1 MIVVC
6 GIRADAMIELMCA
19 RLEDL
24 GYEYVFFDQAQV
36 PDRYGVSWSLGPDGV
51 EGRFMT
57 PGRIVDLQDLTGVY
71 IRNAGYRGQVGEPVR
86 DDPAK
91 SGKALF
97 EAAYQQAVGQLV
109 DLLPCTVVNRALAS
123 ASSDSKVYQASVAA
137 AFGFGTP
144 RTLVSTEPDA
154 VREFYAA
161 CSGRV
166 IYKSLSSVR
175 SIVHRLEP
183 RDLGEW
189 LERVRNCPAQFQ
201 EQITGVDVRVHTVG
215 GEVFAI
221 EALSDADDY
230 RYARREGSLV
240 RMREAAV
247 PREIGD
253 ACVAMSRHLGLE
265 VAGIDLRRTDDGY
278 CFFEVNPSPGFL
290 FYERATGQ
298 PISKAVAD
306 LLRAPMYA
314 GPPAPREAPA

>member
-1 MIVVC
+1 MIAVC
-6 GIRADAMIELMCA
+6 GILADAMIELMCS

-24 GYEYVFFDQAQV
+24 GYEYVFFDEVQV
-36 PDRYGVSWSLGPDGV
+36 PDRYGVSWSLGTDGV
-51 EGRFMT
+51 EGRFLT
-57 PGRIVDLQDLTGVY
+57 PSGVIDLQDLTGIY
-71 IRNAGYRGQVGEPVR
+71 IRNAGYRGYWDEPAR
-86 DDPAK
+86 QDPAR
-91 SGKALF
+91 SGKALV
-97 EAAYQQAVGQLV
+97 EAAYQQAVRQLV

-123 ASSDSKVYQASVAA
+123 ACGDSKVYQASVAA

-183 RDLGEW
+183 GDLGEW
-189 LERVRNCPAQFQ
+189 LERVRGCPAQFQ

-215 GEVFAI
+215 GQVFAI

-230 RYARREGSLV
+230 RYARREGSPV
-240 RMREAAV
+240 RMRETAV
-247 PREIGD
+247 PREIAD
-253 ACVAMSRHLGLE
+253 ACVAMSRQLGLE

-278 CFFEVNPSPGFL
+278 CFFDVNPSPGFL
-290 FYERATGQ
+290 LYERATGQ

-306 LLRAPMYA
+306 LLRAPRHA
-314 GPPAPREAPA
+314 GPPAPRKAPA

>member
-1 MIVVC
+1 MIAVC
-6 GIRADAMIELMCA
+6 GILADAMIELMCS

-24 GYEYVFFDQAQV
+24 GYEYVFFDEVQV

-51 EGRFMT
+51 EGRFLT
-57 PGRIVDLQDLTGVY
+57 PSGVIDLQDLTGIY
-71 IRNAGYRGQVGEPVR
+71 IRNAGYRGYWDEPAR
-86 DDPAK
+86 QDPAR
-91 SGKALF
+91 SGKALV
-97 EAAYQQAVGQLV
+97 EAAYQQAVRQLV

-123 ASSDSKVYQASVAA
+123 ACGDSKVYQASVAA

-183 RDLGEW
+183 GDLGEW
-189 LERVRNCPAQFQ
+189 LERVRGCPAQFQ

-215 GEVFAI
+215 GQVFAI

-230 RYARREGSLV
+230 RYARREGSPV
-240 RMREAAV
+240 RMRETAV
-247 PREIGD
+247 PQEIAD
-253 ACVAMSRHLGLE
+253 ACVAMSRQLGLE

-278 CFFEVNPSPGFL
+278 CFFDVNPSPGFL
-290 FYERATGQ
+290 LYERATGQ

-306 LLRAPMYA
+306 LLRAPRHA
-314 GPPAPREAPA
+314 GPPAPRKAPA

>member
-51 EGRFMT
+51 EGRFLT
-57 PGRIVDLQDLTGVY
+57 PSGIVDLKDLTGVY
-71 IRNAGYRGQVGEPVR
+71 IRYGAYWGHGVGPVR
-86 DDPAK
+86 GDPAEP
-91 SGKALF
+91 GKALV

-123 ASSDSKVYQASVAA
+123 VSDSKVYQASVAA

-154 VREFYAA
+154 IREFYAA

-183 RDLGEW
+183 GDLGEW
-189 LERVRNCPAQFQ
+189 LERVRSCPAQFQ

-215 GEVFAI
+215 GEVFAV
-221 EALSDADDY
+221 EALSDTDDY
-230 RYARREGSLV
+230 RYARREGSSLCL
-240 RMREAAV
+240 RETAV

-290 FYERATGQ
+290 LYERATGQ
-298 PISKAVAD
+298 PISKAVAN
-306 LLRAPMYA
+306 LLRAPMHA